1 MPHFQRNITLEVAND
16 PEGIRKLI
24 EDERPI
30 IEIGKDT
37 AYHSVTH
44 GFILDLVSLFVSDW
58 IVMNDIA
65 YFCEKSSK

>member
-37 AYHSVTH
+37 AYHSVTY
-44 GFILDLVSLFVSDW
+44 GFILDLVSLFVDYW
-58 IVMNDIA
+58 IVMSDITD
-65 YFCEKSSK
+65 FL